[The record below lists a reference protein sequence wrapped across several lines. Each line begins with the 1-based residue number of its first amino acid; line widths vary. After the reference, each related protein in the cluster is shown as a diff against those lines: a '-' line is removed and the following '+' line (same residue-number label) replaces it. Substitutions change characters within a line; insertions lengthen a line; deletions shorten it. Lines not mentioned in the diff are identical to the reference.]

1 MGKNPFGIGI
11 EKEKSEEGNFK
22 TSLFYFM
29 KEFHINP
36 LNPNEK
42 ITIPL
47 FNAMMKEM
55 EEHYKRESEEAKR
68 ANRKR

>member
-1 MGKNPFGIGI
+1 MGKNPFGLGVER
-11 EKEKSEEGNFK
+11 EKNEDENFN

-29 KEFHINP
+29 REFHINP
-36 LNPNEK
+36 LNPDER

-55 EEHYKRESEEAKR
+55 EEHYKREAEANKQASKKR
-68 ANRKR
+68 